1 MKTYYITVTE
11 KLQRT
16 FRVTVEDVEGYEG
29 AEEKLIDA
37 FNSDEIVLD
46 SRDFFGRDFKDNTKC
61 IMELV
66 NEGFFN
72 PTEFQEVK

>member
-37 FNSDEIVLD
+37 FNNDEIVLD
-46 SRDFFGRDFKDNTKC
+46 GRDFFDRDFKDQTKHV
-61 IMELV
+61 MELV
-66 NEGFFN
+66 NEGFFS

>member
-16 FRVTVEDVEGYEG
+16 FRVTVEDVEGYEE
-29 AEEKLIDA
+29 AEEKLSDA
-37 FNSDEIVLD
+37 LNSDEIVLD
-46 SRDFFGRDFKDNTKC
+46 DRDFFGRDYKDQTKHV
-61 IMELV
+61 MELA
-66 NEGFFN
+66 NEGFFS